1 MLQRCLFY
9 SLLITAF
16 ALAAC
21 QSDRLSDWNK
31 VDLLSYGMPLSVYA
45 PDSVKILSKDISGL
59 MRDVSLRLGDDYFV
73 QIYSAPAATNDL
85 AQIKSEQLELVRE
98 NPYFKAI
105 VEEKPDG
112 FIFELSIDGQSS
124 FGFRHVRYQGDREYI
139 FQNGLSGIFTE
150 EQVRKMY
157 DAVRLE

>member
-1 MLQRCLFY
+1 MLQRSYFYGLLFLA
-9 SLLITAF
+9 LLS
-16 ALAAC
+16 AAC
-21 QSDRLSDWNK
+21 QADHPTGWNK
-31 VDLLSYGMPLSVYA
+31 VDLLSYGLPISVYA

-59 MRDVSLRLGDDYFV
+59 MRDVSLRFEDDYFV

-85 AQIKSEQLELVRE
+85 AQIKSDQLELVRE

-105 VEEKPDG
+105 VDEGPAG

-124 FGFRHVRYQGDREYI
+124 FGFRHVRYQGDREYV

-150 EQVRKMY
+150 EQARRMY